1 MWCARC
7 QQHVA
12 AIVGDADGAAICA
25 DCGEAID
32 AFADLAGAQL
42 SRVAPASSQTLRCEA
57 PANAISPRLPNFG
70 YSRARLEHIGRRL
83 DALGKLT
90 KQGEPPSQVAKCA
103 TRNAPDR
110 AAQRAWI
117 ACLGLFCGLSTL
129 TCGIAL
135 AVWSLFGDQAMLWK
149 VGLPTALVGQ
159 TMLLAALASQWD
171 YRGRPAA
178 KSPVVTATRGTH
190 RKEIRAS
197 V

>member
-32 AFADLAGAQL
+32 AFADLAGVHL
-42 SRVAPASSQTLRCEA
+42 SRVAPASLQTVRRDK
-57 PANAISPRLPNFG
+57 PTDVSSSRLPNFG

-83 DALGKLT
+83 DSLGKLT
-90 KQGEPPSQVAKCA
+90 QQDEPPSLVAKRE
-103 TRNAPDR
+103 TTSAPDR

-117 ACLGLFCGLSTL
+117 ARLGLFCGLSTL

-135 AVWSLFGDQAMLWK
+135 AVWSLFGDQALLWK

-171 YRGRPAA
+171 FRGQPAA
-178 KSPVVTATRGTH
+178 KSPAVTAARGTH
-190 RKEIRAS
+190 RKEMRAS